1 MKQIL
6 TVGFNEGLKDGSPV
20 VGRAVVGPENT
31 VGAHVGFFV
40 GVTATTSGAIS
51 STTGQLGIRQY
62 SHSTSGFVVIHHG
75 HSPVGDRQ

>member
-1 MKQIL
+1 MKQVL

-40 GVTATTSGAIS
+40 GVTATTS

-62 SHSTSGFVVIHHG
+62 SHSTSGLVVIHHG